1 MKRFLMLCLFLPG
14 VAAAQARTDLSA
26 DLWFRAAAKDGAWA
40 GFAHVTIESSVEDGK
55 AVLRFREE
63 GSIESP
69 GASRGWRE
77 EWTLDA
83 DLSPIRGHSRERDG
97 AKEIEI
103 AAAFDGRHLVRRAVA
118 PAVERVQ
125 AWTRERACWP
135 SGLVPAALLRRYG
148 PWKPGLEMSVSTFSA
163 RVEDGELRIGEDAW
177 SVTVKSRGPRAVAD
191 AEEECWTLE
200 AASREGAGGV
210 TTLVVDG
217 RGLPVETGGR
227 GWTLKRVRGERE
239 AKDGRDFA
247 WAHGGRRDP
256 FRAALRPRVVRRVG
270 EESTPAVELSEAET
284 RALLDDARAR
294 LDSMRAAASL
304 PEADRERALA
314 ENSRAIRLA
323 AGKLRDSSLSGVAE
337 RVAELLESAS
347 RLYDPALA
355 AVSTAKA
362 LFREIRESFEA
373 GDRASLARIAP
384 LMASLH
390 ELGADTDLA
399 GRPEQGTVRS
409 IEEEAAGLDR
419 RAAIRLEGLE
429 RLRDHHPNGVM
440 VVRSPKE
447 VEIELGIEIGG
458 VPLVA
463 RPKVPV
469 RVASAV
475 ALMGERSYA
484 AGDVITGVE
493 GCVVKEIR
501 QDSVVVEYRG
511 EAIRMRIGE

>member
-1 MKRFLMLCLFLPG
+1 MKRLLLLCLSLPG
-14 VAAAQARTDLSA
+14 VAAAQARADLAS

-40 GFAHVTIESSVEDGK
+40 GFAHVKMENSVLDGK
-55 AVLRFREE
+55 AVWRYFEE
-63 GSIESP
+63 GSIETAGS
-69 GASRGWRE
+69 SRGWRE

-83 DLSPIRGHSRERDG
+83 DLSPLGGLSRERDG
-97 AKEIEI
+97 AREIEI
-103 AAAFDGRHLVRRAVA
+103 SAALDGRQLVRRAVA

-135 SGLVPAALLRRYG
+135 PGLLPAALLRRYG

-163 RVEDGELRIGEDAW
+163 RIEDEALRIGEDAW
-177 SVTVKSRGPRAVAD
+177 SVTVKSRGPRTVAD
-191 AEEECWTLE
+191 AEEDCWTLE
-200 AASREGAGGV
+200 LVSREGAGGV
-210 TTLVVDG
+210 ATLVVDA
-217 RGLPVETGGR
+217 RGLPVEMGGK

-256 FRAALRPRVVRRVG
+256 FRPALRPLEVRRVG
-270 EESTPAVELSEAET
+270 EESVPAVELSETET

-294 LDSMRAAASL
+294 LDAMRAAASL

-323 AGKLRDSSLSGVAE
+323 AGKLRGSTVPGAAE
-337 RVAELLESAS
+337 RVAEILESAA

-373 GDRASLARIAP
+373 GDGASLARIAP

-390 ELGADTDLA
+390 ELGADPDLA
-399 GRPEQGTVRS
+399 GRPEQGTVRT

-447 VEIELGIEIGG
+447 VEIELGIEVGG
-458 VPLVA
+458 VPLTA
-463 RPKVPV
+463 RPRVPV

-475 ALMGERSYA
+475 ALMGEKSYA
-484 AGDVITGVE
+484 VGDAIAGVE